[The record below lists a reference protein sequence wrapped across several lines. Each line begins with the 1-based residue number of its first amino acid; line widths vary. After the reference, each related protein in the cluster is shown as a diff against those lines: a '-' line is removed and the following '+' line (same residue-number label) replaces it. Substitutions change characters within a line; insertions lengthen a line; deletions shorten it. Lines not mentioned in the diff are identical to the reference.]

1 LVEKPL
7 EVVEGGFGSESVGDL
22 DGGFVAGLGAY
33 QRGGLHAALE
43 IAGDDEIELYFQRI
57 QDIRELE
64 AVAFAVFVQWAFLV
78 EKRIGTA
85 GSGDGV
91 AEEEEIHRSGFHC
104 KSTEVSGFDRY
115 SVMNRLVI

>member
-1 LVEKPL
+1 MADDENVFAVAALVEKPL

-64 AVAFAVFVQWAFLV
+64 AVAFAVFVQWRFLSRRGLARRV
-78 EKRIGTA
+78 PALAWRRMKRFIGL
-85 GSGDGV
+85 V
-91 AEEEEIHRSGFHC
+91 FI
-104 KSTEVSGFDRY
+104 VS
-115 SVMNRLVI
+115 LLK